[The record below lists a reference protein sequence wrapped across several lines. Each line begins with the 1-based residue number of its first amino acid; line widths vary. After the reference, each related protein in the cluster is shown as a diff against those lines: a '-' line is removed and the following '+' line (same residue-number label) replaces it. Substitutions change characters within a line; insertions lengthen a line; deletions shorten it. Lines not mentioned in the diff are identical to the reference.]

1 MIRRFSI
8 THEFLFTSTRSRDGL
23 IWGRTLLKLLFGAR
37 DAHPLRREAVNANG
51 KAENLRAATQGAET
65 KPKQACRVQRGFAAS
80 PCPHGRTAMG
90 DMLPSSVAR

>member
-1 MIRRFSI
+1 MALSI
-8 THEFLFTSTRSRDGL
+8 PSRGGL
-23 IWGRTLLKLLFGAR
+23 IWDHTVLNLLFGAR

-51 KAENLRAATQGAET
+51 KAENLRAATKGAET
-65 KPKQACRVQRGFAAS
+65 KPKQACRVERGFAAS